1 MTIVSL
7 TIQQLSDDCG
17 RGQEDMMK
25 SLLAMILAM
34 TVSMPAGSWAQQDQA
49 ALRRVHLMTGT
60 GTIPRN
66 PANRLEYLR
75 YATTGEPRLTGRQM
89 LERIPEIQKFAR
101 VTVESDEFIAFDKP
115 QELKELSL
123 RIGARLAEPDIAGVV
138 FTHGTNTM
146 EETAYFMNLTI
157 RNDKPVVIVGA
168 QRAFSTLS
176 SDGPLNLLN
185 AIRVAA
191 DPVSRGKGT
200 LVVLNDEINAA
211 RDVTKANTYRVETF
225 QSRELGI
232 LGYADPDKIAFY
244 RAPTRKHTTQSQF
257 DLTQTG
263 ELPRVSI
270 LYSHAGDD
278 GDLAK
283 AAVAAG
289 VKGLVIAGT
298 GAGHTQN
305 ARKILKEL
313 HDTTGVVVV
322 RSSRVGAGRVVRDD
336 NWQEPGFVA
345 ADNLS
350 PQKARILLQLA
361 LTKTSKPDEIQQ
373 MFDEY

>member
-1 MTIVSL
+1 MRSL
-7 TIQQLSDDCG
+7 V
-17 RGQEDMMK
+17 
-25 SLLAMILAM
+25 AMILAM
-34 TVSMPAGSWAQQDQA
+34 MVSFPAVSSAQEQS
-49 ALRRVHLMTGT
+49 ALRRVHLLTGA

-75 YATTGEPRLTGRQM
+75 YALTGEPRLTGAQM
-89 LERIPEIQKFAR
+89 IERIPEVKKFAR
-101 VTVESDEFIAFDKP
+101 VTVESDEFIPYDSAAD
-115 QELKELSL
+115 LKALSL
-123 RIGARLAEPDIAGVV
+123 LIAKRLADPDIAGAV
-138 FTHGTNTM
+138 FTHGTNTI
-146 EETAYFMNLTI
+146 EETAYFMNLTV
-157 RNDKPVVIVGA
+157 RSEKPAVIVGA
-168 QRAFSTLS
+168 QRPFSTLS

-211 RDVTKANTYRVETF
+211 RDVTKTNTYRTETF

-232 LGYADPDKIAFY
+232 LGYADPDRVVFY
-244 RAPTRKHTTQSQF
+244 RAPVRKHTVQSQF
-257 DLTQTG
+257 DLTQIG
-263 ELPRVSI
+263 ELPKVTI
-270 LYSHAGDD
+270 LYSYTGDD

-289 VKGLVIAGT
+289 AKGLVIAGT

-313 HDTTGVVVV
+313 ADSTGVVVV
-322 RSSRVGAGRVVRDD
+322 RSARVGAGRVIRQD

-361 LTKTSKPDEIQQ
+361 LSKTNKPDEIQQ

>member
-1 MTIVSL
+1 
-7 TIQQLSDDCG
+7 
-17 RGQEDMMK
+17 
-25 SLLAMILAM
+25 
-34 TVSMPAGSWAQQDQA
+34 
-49 ALRRVHLMTGT
+49 
-60 GTIPRN
+60 
-66 PANRLEYLR
+66 
-75 YATTGEPRLTGRQM
+75 
-89 LERIPEIQKFAR
+89 
-101 VTVESDEFIAFDKP
+101 
-115 QELKELSL
+115 
-123 RIGARLAEPDIAGVV
+123 
-138 FTHGTNTM
+138 
-146 EETAYFMNLTI
+146 
-157 RNDKPVVIVGA
+157 VVIVGA
-168 QRAFSTLS
+168 QRPFSTLS

-191 DPVSRGKGT
+191 DPASRGKGT

-211 RDVTKANTYRVETF
+211 RDVTKTNTYRLETF

-232 LGYADPDKIAFY
+232 LGYADPDKIVFY

-263 ELPRVSI
+263 ELPKVSI
-270 LYSHAGDD
+270 LYGYAGDD

-289 VKGLVIAGT
+289 AKGLVIAGT

-305 ARKILKEL
+305 ARKALKEL
-313 HDTTGVVVV
+313 YDATGVVVV
-322 RSSRVGAGRVVRDD
+322 RSARVGAGRVVRDD

-361 LTKTSKPDEIQQ
+361 LTRTIKPDEIQQ

>member
-1 MTIVSL
+1 MRSVL
-7 TIQQLSDDCG
+7 V
-17 RGQEDMMK
+17 
-25 SLLAMILAM
+25 MILAM
-34 TVSMPAGSWAQQDQA
+34 IASFPAVSSAQQDQS
-49 ALRRVHLMTGT
+49 ALRRVHVLTGP

-75 YATTGEPRLTGRQM
+75 YALSGEPRLTGKQM
-89 LERIPEIQKFAR
+89 IERIPEVQKFAR
-101 VTVESDEFIAFDKP
+101 VTVESDEFIPFDKP

-123 RIGARLAEPDIAGVV
+123 RIGARLADPDIAGVV
-138 FTHGTNTM
+138 FTHGTNTI
-146 EETAYFMNLTI
+146 EETAYFMNLTVKS
-157 RNDKPVVIVGA
+157 DKPVVIVGA
-168 QRAFSTLS
+168 QRPFSTLS

-200 LVVLNDEINAA
+200 LVVTNDEINAA

-232 LGYADPDKIAFY
+232 LGYADPDRIVFY
-244 RAPTRKHTTQSQF
+244 RAPTRRHTVQSQF
-257 DLTQTG
+257 DLAQVN
-263 ELPRVSI
+263 EFPKVSI
-270 LYSHAGDD
+270 LYSHTGDD

-289 VKGLVIAGT
+289 AKGLVIAGT

-305 ARKILKEL
+305 ARKVLKEL
-313 HDTTGVVVV
+313 YDSTGVVVV
-322 RSSRVGAGRVVRDD
+322 RSARVGSGRVIRDD

-361 LTKTSKPDEIQQ
+361 LTRSSKPDEIQQ